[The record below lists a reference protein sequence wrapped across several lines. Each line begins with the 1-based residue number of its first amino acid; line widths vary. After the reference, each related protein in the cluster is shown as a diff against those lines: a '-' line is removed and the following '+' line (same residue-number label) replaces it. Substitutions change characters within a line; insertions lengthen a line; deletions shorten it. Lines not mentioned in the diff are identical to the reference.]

1 MQESRYV
8 HSNVCMYVF
17 EGGLPPNGTAHSSDS
32 LGQGNSKVRLLVVL
46 YYMGDKR
53 NCRPDVS

>member
-1 MQESRYV
+1 MYV
-8 HSNVCMYVF
+8 CMYVCMYVF